1 MHQFLSFCA
10 WSLAKQGS
18 SRISVVRCCC
28 FCLRSLAKQSPNIKT
43 IRKRLTFLRYRS
55 PCGDCP
61 FTFFT
66 TVQWNADLGATRH
79 ALNLKFLHTVLDKT
93 ELVPKTRLAFLIVLL
108 TVIRK
113 TDLQQQLVIAET
125 IVFHSELHTV

>member
-18 SRISVVRCCC
+18 SRISVVRC
-28 FCLRSLAKQSPNIKT
+28 LL
-43 IRKRLTFLRYRS
+43 FL
-55 PCGDCP
+55 
-61 FTFFT
+61 F
-66 TVQWNADLGATRH
+66 
-79 ALNLKFLHTVLDKT
+79 TVLGETESQHKHNTQKVNFFKISVALWGLPVHVFYNGTMENRPRSYTPCIKFQVFAHGLGKT
-93 ELVPKTRLAFLIVLL
+93 ELDPKTRLAFLIVLL